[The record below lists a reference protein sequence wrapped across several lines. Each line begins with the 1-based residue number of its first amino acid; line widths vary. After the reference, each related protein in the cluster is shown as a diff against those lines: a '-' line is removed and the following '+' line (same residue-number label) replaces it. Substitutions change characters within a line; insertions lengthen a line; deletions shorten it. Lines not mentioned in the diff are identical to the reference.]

1 MQEKLIILRK
11 NKGIQQKELAE
22 ILGITLTAYNLKENG
37 KYQFTGDQM
46 FKIAEYFKMPI
57 EDIFLPRIHQN
68 GVKE

>member
-11 NKGIQQKELAE
+11 NKGVQQKELAE
-22 ILGITLTAYNLKENG
+22 MLGITTTAYSLKENG